1 MSRRPQKSNRRAPSP
16 RPSVSS
22 STEFRLPQNTT
33 PPLPAVEDF
42 AALDMPAGLLKTLT
56 AQGVTA
62 PFPIQAATLPNSL
75 AGRDLLGRGR
85 TGSGKTL
92 AFGLAVLARTA
103 GLRAE
108 PRAPLALVL
117 VPTRELA
124 QQVTDALTP
133 YATAVNLRLATVVGG
148 LSLTKQAGTLRR
160 GAEVLVATPGRL
172 NDLVERGDCVLDQV
186 RVTVL
191 DEADQMTDMGFL
203 PQITKLIEL
212 VRPDGQRMLFSA
224 TLDRNIDR
232 LVQRFLTDPVVHSVD
247 PSAGAVTTMEHH
259 VLHLQD
265 ETDKKA
271 VTTRIA
277 ARDGRV
283 ILFLDT
289 KRSADR
295 LAKRLLAVG
304 VRAAALHGGR
314 SQPQRTRTLEQ
325 FKNGQVTALVATN
338 VAARGIH
345 VDDLDLVVN
354 VDPPTD
360 HKDYLH
366 RGGRTAR
373 AGDSGSVVTL
383 VLPEQRRDV
392 TRLMSDAGIRPRTAH
407 VTSSD
412 AELAG
417 ITGAREPSGVPVTI
431 EVPQA
436 TAPAPSRPA
445 GKATD
450 GRGRRAGR
458 RRGGR
463 GSGAPDAATRAT
475 GTSTRRVSTGE
486 QGRGAASEQTA
497 AGTGR
502 KRSTATRTTGSSGQS
517 RGTSTR
523 ATGSA
528 SQPRGGTK
536 GTATRATGTTA
547 QARTAATGS
556 TTGSTAGGTMRS
568 PSRGTTGSTSRTAGA
583 AARTRGAAS
592 RTRGTSTRG
601 D

>member
-1 MSRRPQKSNRRAPSP
+1 MPRRPQKSNRRAPSP
-16 RPSVSS
+16 RPSASS

-431 EVPQA
+431 EVPEP
-436 TAPAPSRPA
+436 TPPARSRPERKT
-445 GKATD
+445 GD
-450 GRGRRAGR
+450 EGRRRSAR

-463 GSGAPDAATRAT
+463 GSAAPDGDVRTATAPARTSA
-475 GTSTRRVSTGE
+475 GSTRTAGKNTRTRGTGA
-486 QGRGAASEQTA
+486 QSEQTA
-497 AGTGR
+497 SATGR
-502 KRSTATRTTGSSGQS
+502 ARSTAPRATGSTGQP

-523 ATGSA
+523 
-528 SQPRGGTK
+528 GTK
-536 GTATRATGTTA
+536 GNAAPARTGTT
-547 QARTAATGS
+547 RNPGAASGS
-556 TTGSTAGGTMRS
+556 TSGTTAGTNGSARGTKGSTA
-568 PSRGTTGSTSRTAGA
+568 RTAGA
-583 AARTRGAAS
+583 PARTRGAAS
-592 RTRGTSTRG
+592 RTRSASTRG